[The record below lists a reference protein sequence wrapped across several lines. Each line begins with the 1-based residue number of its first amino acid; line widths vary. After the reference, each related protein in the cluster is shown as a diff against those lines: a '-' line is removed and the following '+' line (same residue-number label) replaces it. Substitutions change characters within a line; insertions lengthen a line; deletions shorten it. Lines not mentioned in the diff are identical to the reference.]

1 MAFRL
6 FSQKQQTVNL
16 YITDYSIQLLELKS
30 VEPLVVH
37 RFFETYLPEE
47 IVVDGKIKDA
57 EKLSLILE
65 QCLQDW
71 GIKRKQ
77 VRFIT
82 PDAYVSVRKVKVPV
96 DLKNDEIKGYLYLE
110 IGHNIHLPFEEP
122 VFDFVP
128 LQENETDKEILLFA
142 APEATIHEYT
152 ELLGDL
158 KLEASAADLSALSHY
173 RFLYHQQHV
182 SEKENTLLVEVK
194 LDSINFSIF
203 EQLKPIFTRHLQL
216 DGMRKN
222 WSYKLDPETQF
233 YYLYEVKEK
242 EFMLNHFRDVVMEI
256 EKIINFYRFTL
267 HQGDHQ
273 ITQIL
278 LLGDNPY
285 LDEFIEILQ
294 KSVTTIQISQP
305 QTKVY
310 THKNIAVPNKF
321 HSVLGLAL
329 KEV

>member
-6 FSQKQQTVNL
+6 FSQKQQTVNV
-16 YITDYSIQLLELKS
+16 YISNYSIQLLELKS
-30 VEPLVVH
+30 VDPLVVH
-37 RFFETYLPEE
+37 RFYEIYLPEG
-47 IVVDGKIKDA
+47 IVEDGRIKDA
-57 EKLSLILE
+57 DKLAMILE
-65 QCLQDW
+65 QCIQDW

-82 PDAYVSVRKVKVPV
+82 PDAFVSVRKVKVPV
-96 DLKNDEIKGYLYLE
+96 DLKDDEIKGYLYLE

-128 LQENETDKEILLFA
+128 LQENEKDKEILLFA
-142 APEATIHEYT
+142 APEAIINEYT
-152 ELLGDL
+152 ELLHDL
-158 KLEASAADLSALSHY
+158 KLEASAADLSALSLY
-173 RFLYHQQHV
+173 RLLFHQEHV
-182 SEKENTLLVEVK
+182 SEKENTLLIEVK
-194 LDSINFSIF
+194 LDSMNLSIF

-216 DGMRKN
+216 DGMLKN

-233 YYLYEVKEK
+233 YYQYEVKEK
-242 EFMLNHFRDVVMEI
+242 ELMLNHFRDTVKEI

-273 ITQIL
+273 ITQII

-285 LDEFIEILQ
+285 IDKFMEILQ
-294 KSVTTIQISQP
+294 ESVTTINVSQP

-310 THKNIAVPNKF
+310 THKNIAVPKKF
-321 HSVLGLAL
+321 HTVLGLAL

>member
-1 MAFRL
+1 MAYRL
-6 FSQKQQTVNL
+6 FTQKQQAVNV
-16 YITDYSIQLLELKS
+16 YISNYSIQLLELKT

-37 RFFETYLPEE
+37 RFFESYLPEG
-47 IVVDGKIKDA
+47 IIVDGRIKDPD
-57 EKLSLILE
+57 KLSLILG
-65 QCLQDW
+65 QCIQDW

-82 PDAYVSVRKVKVPV
+82 PDAFVSVRKVKVPV
-96 DLKNDEIKGYLYLE
+96 DLKDDEIKGYLYLE

-128 LQENETDKEILLFA
+128 LQETETDKEILLFA
-142 APEATIHEYT
+142 APEATINEYT
-152 ELLGDL
+152 ELLDDL
-158 KLEASAADLSALSHY
+158 KLDPSAADLSALSDY
-173 RFLYHQQHV
+173 RFLFHQQHV
-182 SEKENTLLVEVK
+182 SEKENTLLVDVK

-216 DGMRKN
+216 EDMSKN
-222 WSYKLDPETQF
+222 WSYKLDPETQV
-233 YYLYEVKEK
+233 YYQYEVKEK
-242 EFMLNHFRDVVMEI
+242 DVLLNHFRDTVKEI
-256 EKIINFYRFTL
+256 EKIINFYRFSL

-273 ITQIL
+273 ITQII

-285 LDEFIEILQ
+285 IDEFMNIL
-294 KSVTTIQISQP
+294 KESVTSINITHP
-305 QTKVY
+305 QTQVY

-321 HSVLGLAL
+321 HTVLGLAL